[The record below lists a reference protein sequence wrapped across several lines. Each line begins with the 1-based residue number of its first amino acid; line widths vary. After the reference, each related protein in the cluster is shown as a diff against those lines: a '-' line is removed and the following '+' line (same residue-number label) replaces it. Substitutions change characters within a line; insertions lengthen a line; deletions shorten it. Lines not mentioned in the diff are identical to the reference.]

1 MRHARARVFFRAESG
16 KGMDGAWYNAVVP
29 AIAFGVLGPLDVRID
44 GRTVVLRGHKQRLL
58 LALLLLRAGEVM
70 STDRL
75 LVDIWGEQPPK
86 AALSSLQN
94 RVSQLRKAL
103 GPDVVRTVAT
113 GYSIHVES
121 ESFDLHRFEEL
132 VAGARAAGS
141 AEHRSAQLQAALDLW
156 RGAPLADFA
165 FEPAVQLDTA
175 RLEELRTTAREEL
188 VEAGL
193 VLGHHSRLVS
203 ELERLVSEHPLRE
216 RLRAQ
221 LMLALYGSGRQTEA
235 LAAYQAARRTL
246 AEELGLVPSEELQR
260 LERAILAHDPSLE
273 LPAPIVAPERPV
285 ASLQPARK
293 TVTILFA
300 GVVNSTAM
308 AEQFDPELLR
318 SVIGRYFDVARTAL
332 ERHGGTVEKFIGDA
346 VMAVFGIPE
355 LHEDDAL
362 RAVRAAS
369 DLRAATRELATD
381 LVRECRLWFDVR
393 IAVNTGVVLSGDP
406 GGGEPFATGEAV
418 NLAIRLEQAAAPGE
432 IVLGA
437 ETYARVKEAV
447 RAEPHGQLPLKG
459 KAAEVRSWRL
469 LALSPGTT
477 GLERSSQ
484 MPFLGREDELA
495 ALGES
500 LARAVDERTCHLC
513 TIVGPPGIGKSRL
526 ASEFAAIQAAGYR
539 VVVGRCLPY
548 GEGITYWPVAD
559 IVRALTGDESTLQEL
574 LAGEDDAPLIA
585 ARIGAAIGASP
596 EHAGPAVEIA
606 WAFRKLLEAFARRQ
620 PLVAVIDDLQWAEPA
635 FLDLLDYLAA
645 YSNEAPILLLGL
657 TRRDLFESRPAWAD
671 PRPRAS
677 VIALDPLSETAAFDL
692 AAGLGDRLGV
702 PETERTRV
710 VALAEGNPLFL
721 EQLIRH
727 WTEAKSATLPV
738 TIQALLAARVDRLA
752 PAERTV
758 LFHASVEGRNFH
770 RGALSYLL
778 PEDVGSS
785 LDAQLTAL
793 VHKELIDRHRADFQG
808 DEGFRFRHILIRDA
822 AYEAAPKLLR
832 AQAHERYADWLEPQA
847 AGRATEYEEI
857 LGHHLERAYRYRA
870 ELGQADEHSRQ
881 LARRAAAQL
890 SSAGRRAFDRFDR
903 RTARNLLARASELL
917 PARDSA
923 RLELLPELAAALFNV
938 GEPAQAEALL
948 AEAVEAAGELG
959 LPALEWRARLKQL
972 HVEGLS
978 SRATWGQ
985 IGEQA
990 EEAVSVFRKLG
1001 DDAGQ
1006 AAAWR
1011 TRADAYNAQGKLTAA
1026 LEANTRALAH
1036 ARGRDRQLALARILR
1051 NVPWGPIHVDEAIR
1065 RCDQVLA
1072 GAEGRL
1078 LEATSFASVASL
1090 RAMQG
1095 RLDEARRLIAGAKA
1109 IYHDL
1114 GVDPLADL
1122 AAFDSAFVETL
1133 AGDFV
1138 SAERELRFG
1147 LEFSQRRNEWNT
1159 FSLAT
1164 ALLAH
1169 VLCEVGRYAEAEE
1182 LTRKSE
1188 QAAAT
1193 DVWSQIPWRSAR
1205 AKILAHR
1212 GEIDEAEAFAREAV
1226 MLAAQTDVLNLHGD
1240 ALLDLGRVLRL
1251 SARTAEAAEVV
1262 DSAARLYQQKGN
1274 VVSARNAEVILR
1286 DLGATTLSARARE
1299 RQY

>member
-1 MRHARARVFFRAESG
+1 MPS
-16 KGMDGAWYNAVVP
+16 
-29 AIAFGVLGPLDVRID
+29 IAFGVLGPLDVRVD
-44 GRTVVLRGHKQRLL
+44 GRAVVLRGHKQRLL
-58 LALLLLRAGEVM
+58 LALFLLRAGELV

-75 LVDIWGEQPPK
+75 LADIWGEQPPK

-94 RVSQLRKAL
+94 KVSQLRKAL
-103 GPDVVRTVAT
+103 GSDVVRTVAT
-113 GYSIHVES
+113 GYSIHVED
-121 ESFDLHRFEEL
+121 ERLDLHRFEHL
-132 VAGARAAGS
+132 LAGARATDS
-141 AEHRSAQLQAALDLW
+141 AEQRSAHLQAALDLW

-165 FEPAVQLDTA
+165 FEPAVQLDIA

-188 VEAGL
+188 VEAAL
-193 VLGHHSRLVS
+193 VLGHHGRLVS

-221 LMLALYGSGRQTEA
+221 FMLALYRSGRQTEA

-273 LPAPIVAPERPV
+273 LPAPIAGPELSV
-285 ASLQPARK
+285 ASVQPARK

-300 GVVNSTAM
+300 DVVDSTAM
-308 AEQFDPELLR
+308 AEQLDPELLR

-369 DLRAATRELATD
+369 DLRAATRELASD
-381 LVRECRLWFDVR
+381 LVRECRVWFEVR

-406 GGGEPFATGEAV
+406 GSGQPFATGEAV
-418 NLAIRLEQAAAPGE
+418 NIASRLEQAAAPGE
-432 IVLGA
+432 ILLGA

-447 RAEPHGQLPLKG
+447 RAEPHGPLSLKG
-459 KAAEVRSWRL
+459 KSAEVQSWRL
-469 LALSPGTT
+469 LALLPGTT

-484 MPFLGREDELA
+484 TPFLGREDEFA

-500 LARAVDERTCHLC
+500 LARAVEERTCHLC

-526 ASEFAAIQAAGYR
+526 ASELAAIRAGGYR
-539 VVVGRCLPY
+539 LVSGRCLPY
-548 GEGITYWPVAD
+548 GDGITYWPVAD
-559 IVRALTGDESTLQEL
+559 IVRGLTGDEGSLQEL
-574 LAGEDDAPLIA
+574 LAGEEDAPLIA
-585 ARIGAAIGASP
+585 ERIEAAIGTSP
-596 EHAGPAVEIA
+596 ERAGPAVEIA

-620 PLVAVIDDLQWAEPA
+620 PLVTVIDDLQWAEPA

-645 YSNEAPILLLGL
+645 YSSDAPILLLGL
-657 TRRDLFESRPAWAD
+657 TRGDLFESRPAWAD
-671 PRPRAS
+671 ARPRAS
-677 VIALDPLSETAAFDL
+677 LIALDPLSEAVAFDL
-692 AAGLGDRLGV
+692 AADLGGRLGV
-702 PETERTRV
+702 PEAERTRL

-721 EQLIRH
+721 EQLILH
-727 WTEAKSATLPV
+727 WSESKSATLPV

-758 LFHASVEGRNFH
+758 LLHASVEGRNFH
-770 RGALSYLL
+770 RGALSHLL
-778 PEDVGSS
+778 PEDAGSS
-785 LDAQLTAL
+785 LDARLTAL
-793 VHKELIDRHRADFQG
+793 VQKELIDHHRADFQG

-822 AYEAAPKLLR
+822 AYEAAPKQLR
-832 AQAHERYADWLEPQA
+832 ARAHERYADWLQRQA
-847 AGRATEYEEI
+847 AERATEYEEI
-857 LGHHLERAYRYRA
+857 LGHHLERAYRYRV

-903 RTARNLLARASELL
+903 RTARNLLARANELL
-917 PARDSA
+917 PARDRA

-938 GEPAQAEALL
+938 GEPAHGEAVLAEAL
-948 AEAVEAAGELG
+948 EAAAELG

-972 HVEGLS
+972 HAAGLS
-978 SRATWGQ
+978 SRATWGE
-985 IGEQA
+985 IGELA
-990 EEAVSVFRKLG
+990 EEAISVFRELG

-1011 TRADAYNAQGKLTAA
+1011 TRADAFNAHGQLSAA
-1026 LEANTRALAH
+1026 LEANTRALGH
-1036 ARGRDRQLALARILR
+1036 SRGRDRQLALARIIR

-1065 RCDQVLA
+1065 RCEQILV
-1072 GAEGRL
+1072 GADGRL
-1078 LEATSFASVASL
+1078 IEATSLASLASL

-1095 RLDEARRLIAGAKA
+1095 RLDEARRLIMGAKA

-1133 AGDFV
+1133 AGDFA

-1147 LEFSQRRNEWNT
+1147 LDFSQRRNEWNT

-1169 VLCEVGRYAEAEE
+1169 VLCEMGRYEEAEE

-1193 DVWSQIPWRSAR
+1193 DVWSQIPWRTAR
-1205 AKILAHR
+1205 AKVLAHR
-1212 GEIDEAEAFAREAV
+1212 GEIDEAEALAREAV

-1251 SARTAEAAEVV
+1251 SARTAEAAEVT
-1262 DSAARLYQQKGN
+1262 DSAARLYDQKGN
-1274 VVSARNAEVILR
+1274 VVAARKAEVTLR
-1286 DLGATTLSARARE
+1286 ELEGTSFAVRASE
-1299 RQY
+1299 RPY

>member
-1 MRHARARVFFRAESG
+1 MPE
-16 KGMDGAWYNAVVP
+16 
-29 AIAFGVLGPLDVRID
+29 ITFGVLGPLDVRVD

-58 LALLLLRAGEVM
+58 LALLLLRAGELV

-75 LVDIWGEQPPK
+75 LTDIWGEQPPK

-94 RVSQLRKAL
+94 KVSQLRKAL
-103 GPDVVRTVAT
+103 GSDVVRTVAT
-113 GYSIHVES
+113 GYSIHAED
-121 ESFDLHRFEEL
+121 ESFDLHRFEHL
-132 VAGARAAGS
+132 LAGARAADS
-141 AEHRSAQLQAALDLW
+141 AERRSAQLQAALDLW
-156 RGAPLADFA
+156 RGAPLADLA
-165 FEPAVQLDTA
+165 FEPAVQLDIA
-175 RLEELRTTAREEL
+175 RLDELRTTAREEL

-193 VLGHHSRLVS
+193 VLGHHDRLVS

-221 LMLALYGSGRQTEA
+221 FMLALYRSGRQTEA

-246 AEELGLVPSEELQR
+246 SDELGLVPSEELQR

-273 LPAPIVAPERPV
+273 LPAPIVAIQAPV
-285 ASLQPARK
+285 AGLQPARK

-300 GVVNSTAM
+300 DVVDSTAM
-308 AEQFDPELLR
+308 AEQLDPELLR

-346 VMAVFGIPE
+346 VMAVFGIPQ

-369 DLRAATRELATD
+369 DLRAATRELAND
-381 LVRECRLWFDVR
+381 LVREYRVWFEIR
-393 IAVNTGVVLSGDP
+393 IAVNTGMVLSGDP
-406 GGGEPFATGEAV
+406 AGGQPFATGEAV
-418 NLAIRLEQAAAPGE
+418 NIASRLEQAAVPGE
-432 IVLGA
+432 ILLGA
-437 ETYARVKEAV
+437 ETYARVKDAV
-447 RAEPHGQLPLKG
+447 RAEPHGAISLKG
-459 KAAEVRSWRL
+459 KAAEVHPWRL
-469 LALSPGTT
+469 LALLPGTT

-484 MPFLGREDELA
+484 TQFLGREDELA
-495 ALGES
+495 SLGER
-500 LARAVDERTCHLC
+500 LGRAIEERACQLC

-526 ASEFAAIQAAGYR
+526 ANEFAAVQAGGYR
-539 VVVGRCLPY
+539 LVSGRCLPY
-548 GEGITYWPVAD
+548 GDGITYWPVAD
-559 IVRALTGDESTLQEL
+559 IVRGLTGDEGSVEEL
-574 LAGEDDAPLIA
+574 LAGEEDAPLIA
-585 ARIGAAIGASP
+585 ARIGAAIGTSP
-596 EHAGPAVEIA
+596 ERAGPAVEIA

-620 PLVAVIDDLQWAEPA
+620 PLVTVIDDLQWAEPA
-635 FLDLLDYLAA
+635 FLDLLEYLAA
-645 YSNEAPILLLGL
+645 YSSEAPILLVGL
-657 TRRDLFESRPAWAD
+657 TRGDLFESRPAWAGQ
-671 PRPRAS
+671 RPRATL
-677 VIALDPLSETAAFDL
+677 IALDPLSESTAVDL
-692 AAGLGDRLGV
+692 AADLGGRLGV
-702 PETERTRV
+702 PEKERTRL

-721 EQLIRH
+721 EQLILH
-727 WTEAKSATLPV
+727 WAETKSATLPV
-738 TIQALLAARVDRLA
+738 TIQALLAARVDRLE
-752 PAERTV
+752 PAEQTV
-758 LFHASVEGRNFH
+758 LLHASVEGRNFH
-770 RGALSYLL
+770 RGALSHVL
-778 PEDVGSS
+778 PADAGIT
-785 LDAQLTAL
+785 LDARLTAL
-793 VHKELIDRHRADFQG
+793 VDKELIDRDRADFQG

-822 AYEAAPKLLR
+822 AYEAAPKQLR
-832 AQAHERYADWLEPQA
+832 ARAHERYADWLQRQA
-847 AGRATEYEEI
+847 AERATEYEEI
-857 LGHHLERAYRYRA
+857 LGHHLERAYRYRV
-870 ELGQADEHSRQ
+870 ELGHADEHSRQ

-923 RLELLPELAAALFNV
+923 RLDVLPELAAALFNV

-948 AEAVEAAGELG
+948 AEALEAARELG
-959 LPALEWRARLKQL
+959 RPALEWRARLKQL

-978 SRATWGQ
+978 SRATWSQ

-1011 TRADAYNAQGKLTAA
+1011 TRADAYNAQGKLSAA
-1026 LEANTRALAH
+1026 LEANTRALAR
-1036 ARGRDRQLALARILR
+1036 ARGRDRQLALARIIR

-1065 RCDQVLA
+1065 RCEQVLA

-1078 LEATSFASVASL
+1078 LEATSFASLASL

-1122 AAFDSAFVETL
+1122 TAFDSAFVEAL

-1169 VLCEVGRYAEAEE
+1169 VLCELGRYAEAEE

-1188 QAAAT
+1188 HAAAT

-1205 AKILAHR
+1205 AKVLAHG
-1212 GEIDEAEAFAREAV
+1212 GEIDESEGFAREAV

-1240 ALLDLGRVLRL
+1240 ALLDLGRVLRV

-1262 DSAARLYQQKGN
+1262 DSAGRLYHQKGN
-1274 VVSARNAEVILR
+1274 VVSARNAEAILR
-1286 DLGATTLSARARE
+1286 ELDATTLSR
-1299 RQY
+1299 